1 MAELGRDLRDH
12 QLGHR
17 QPERPAQLA
26 GDDLGHQRA
35 DALPGAA
42 ELHDVEPVVVGLDE
56 PGHRAAL
63 PQGRDVSGGDHAAQL
78 GRHGAHSG
86 SARGGGARRPP
97 RTTIAGPSEPESRS
111 SLPSSWPCHAP
122 LTPHRA
128 RGTQP
133 TGSRWICPAE
143 LRSRLRLVVSELVT
157 NAVRHGEGAIE
168 LRLWR
173 DGTTVRGEVVDEGG
187 GFEHEVRTEGWDDVG
202 GRGLGIV
209 ERMTRRWGIREGTTH
224 VWFELDPGGVRR
236 ARAIRSSD
244 DRLAPRRARHVGS
257 RADDGGS
264 SSGGDRR

>member
-1 MAELGRDLRDH
+1 MPQLGRDLRDH

-17 QPERPAQLA
+17 QSEGPPQLA

-35 DALPGAA
+35 GALPGAA
-42 ELHDVEPVVVGLDE
+42 ELHDVQPVVVGLDE
-56 PGHRAAL
+56 PRHRAAL

-78 GRHGAHSG
+78 VRHGAHSA
-86 SARGGGARRPP
+86 SARGGGVARLARLRSPDP
-97 RTTIAGPSEPESRS
+97 LEPESRS
-111 SLPSSWPCHAP
+111 SLPSSWPCHEP
-122 LTPHRA
+122 RTPRHA
-128 RGTQP
+128 RGTRP
-133 TGSRWICPAE
+133 IELAEDLPAE

-187 GFEHEVRTEGWDDVG
+187 GFEHEVRTEGWEDVG

-224 VWFELDPGGVRR
+224 VWFELDPGGVGV
-236 ARAIRSSD
+236 
-244 DRLAPRRARHVGS
+244 P
-257 RADDGGS
+257 
-264 SSGGDRR
+264 GDPKLG